1 MLVESYHS
9 ACRICSEILV
19 WLVLGLLVPLV
30 WWPQWGNRKNNCH
43 PWGFRI
49 FKKRRA
55 TRMMPTKSNAALGWA
70 EAAATGGGAPRL
82 RRGAGGGG
90 GLCQGARRRLLRAG
104 KPRISPK
111 QEAGGRGPPKRV
123 VVPLKGWYLGNPCN
137 F

>member
-1 MLVESYHS
+1 
-9 ACRICSEILV
+9 
-19 WLVLGLLVPLV
+19 
-30 WWPQWGNRKNNCH
+30 
-43 PWGFRI
+43 
-49 FKKRRA
+49 
-55 TRMMPTKSNAALGWA
+55 MMPTKSNAALGWA

-123 VVPLKGWYLGNPCN
+123 VVPLVPYKNDQEGLVFRKPLQFLMGLQDGCSKGASTLDVFVFGVELVSGWLVGRGGLM
-137 F
+137 